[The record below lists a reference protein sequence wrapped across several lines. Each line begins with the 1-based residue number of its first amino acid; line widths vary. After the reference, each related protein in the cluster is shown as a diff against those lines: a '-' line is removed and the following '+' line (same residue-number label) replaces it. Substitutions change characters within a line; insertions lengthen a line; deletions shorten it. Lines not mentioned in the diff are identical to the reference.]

1 MKGREEQKS
10 HFQNSAGEDM
20 NIDGQNENGEDT
32 EKENG
37 MDNNGLAVSGE
48 ASEFNHTRISGQLE
62 KQARREENEEK
73 VPVETWI
80 DFKISTAVALSLC

>member
-73 VPVETWI
+73 
-80 DFKISTAVALSLC
+80 